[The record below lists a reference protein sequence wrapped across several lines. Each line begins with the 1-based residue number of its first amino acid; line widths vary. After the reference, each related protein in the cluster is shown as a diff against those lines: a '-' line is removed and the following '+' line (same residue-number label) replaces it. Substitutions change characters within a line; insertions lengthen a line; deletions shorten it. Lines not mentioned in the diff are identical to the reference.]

1 MMPRLLDTLL
11 DRTIVGGYTTIGYR
25 LRRRAFDDG
34 DLQRLDGRLAV
45 VTGATSGLGAAA
57 AEGFARLGA
66 RVLLVVRDL
75 ERGDQARAKVVAATG
90 ATAPG
95 QVAVA
100 RCDLASLR
108 DVRRF
113 AATLAAEERIAVL
126 VNNAGVLP
134 AERTLSPDGNEL
146 TLATNVLGPFLLTA
160 LLHDRTDRVVNVS
173 SGGMYTTKL
182 DVDDLQFERKGFS
195 GTKAYANTKRAEVV
209 LTELWAQRLDPKKTV
224 VHAMHPGWADTPGLA
239 ASLPGF
245 HRLTK
250 PLLRDAHEGADTIVW
265 LGAATTPGTT
275 TGGFWQDRAPR
286 PTHYVPWTKESP
298 ADRARLWDACVKLTG
313 LEATPDR

>member
-25 LRRRAFDDG
+25 LRSRGWDDH
-34 DLQRLDGRLAV
+34 DLLRLDGRLAV

-75 ERGDQARAKVVAATG
+75 ERGEQARAKVVAATG

-95 QVAVA
+95 QVTVA
-100 RCDLASLR
+100 RCDLSSLR

-113 AATLAAEERIAVL
+113 AATLAAEDRVAVL

-160 LLHDRTDRVVNVS
+160 LLHDRTDRIINVS

-182 DVDDLQFERKGFS
+182 DAGDLQFEHQHFS

-265 LGAATTPGTT
+265 LGAAALPGTT
-275 TGGFWQDRAPR
+275 TGGFWHDRAPR

-298 ADRARLWDACVKLTG
+298 ADRARLWEACVKLAG
-313 LEATPDR
+313 VAL

>member
-1 MMPRLLDTLL
+1 MPRLFDTLL
-11 DRTIVGGYTTIGYR
+11 DRSIVGGYTSLGYR
-25 LRRRAFDDG
+25 LRQRGWDDR
-34 DLQRLDGRLAV
+34 DLVRLDGELAV
-45 VTGATSGLGAAA
+45 VTGATSGLGRAA

-75 ERGDQARAKVVAATG
+75 ERGEQARAGVVEATG
-90 ATAPG
+90 ATAAG
-95 QVAVA
+95 QVTVA
-100 RCDLASLR
+100 RCDLASLD

-113 AATLAAEERIAVL
+113 AAELSAGEDRVAVL

-134 AERTLSPDGNEL
+134 SERTLSPDGNEL

-160 LLHDRTDRVVNVS
+160 LLHERTRRIVNVS

-182 DVDDLQFERKGFS
+182 DVDDLQFTHKKFS

-265 LGAATTPGTT
+265 LGAAAVPGAT
-275 TGGFWQDRAPR
+275 TGGFWHDRARR

-298 ADRARLWDACVKLTG
+298 ADRARLWEACAGLTG
-313 LEATPDR
+313 VAV